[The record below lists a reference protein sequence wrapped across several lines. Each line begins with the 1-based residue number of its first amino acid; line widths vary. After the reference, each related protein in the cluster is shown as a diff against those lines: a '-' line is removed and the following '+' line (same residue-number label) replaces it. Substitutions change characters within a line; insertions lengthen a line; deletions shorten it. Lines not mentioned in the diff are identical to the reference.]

1 MQSNRRDFLK
11 LTGGVS
17 LLAATSGTV
26 LAGCGDSSSPGA
38 ASKAAAKAT
47 PPEYLAYAGVQP
59 DLPATAEGVMPG
71 FFKYPRKLVDA
82 YQDKPAEGAG
92 EIKILT
98 NMFNPA
104 PPGVGS
110 NTYWKSLND
119 RVGANLDIT
128 MTPAA
133 DYVSKLS
140 TVVAGGDLPD
150 ILLIASKF
158 PNRGEMLTK
167 LCADLTPHLS
177 GAAAKDYKFLANL
190 PTDSWL
196 PTVYKGGIH
205 AIPISRSVIGTI
217 MFSRL
222 DLIKA
227 RSLNPE
233 PGSYADFV
241 EVAKGLTDAK
251 ANKWAFGSAKG
262 VITFVGNMLGV
273 PNVWKQDGGKFV
285 SELETP
291 ERKEAVARTAELVKA
306 GVFHP
311 DALGGKLQLRDLFGN
326 GTIALNSDGYAAWDL
341 MADTYGVD
349 VGGMPVPGYD
359 GAQGGKPVQ
368 REGAAIFAL
377 TAFKKAD
384 DDRVK
389 QLLRLCDW
397 LATPLGT
404 SEYMF
409 RKFGVEGIHYTWK
422 ADKPEKTSAGK
433 TQVSLPLEYVSDAP
447 HVLGPSNEQRVR
459 TQRAYQEKIVPNLL
473 ANPGAGLYS
482 ATSISKADALDKL
495 INAAELDIVSGRK
508 PISSWD
514 DAVADWKQRGGDKIR
529 DEYSNQ

>member
-1 MQSNRRDFLK
+1 MQSNRRQFLT
-11 LTGGVS
+11 LSGVS

-26 LAGCGDSSSPGA
+26 LAGCGGSGNP
-38 ASKAAAKAT
+38 ASTAKAAAKAT
-47 PPEYLAYAGVQP
+47 PPDYVPYGLVEP
-59 DLPATAEGVMPG
+59 DLPGTAKGVMPG

-82 YQDKPAEGAG
+82 YKDKPGAG
-92 EIKILT
+92 AGDVKILT

-110 NTYWKSLND
+110 NAYWKALND

-150 ILLIASKF
+150 IMMIASKF
-158 PNRGEMLTK
+158 PNRGEMLSR

-177 GAAAKDYKFLANL
+177 GAAIKDYQFLANL
-190 PTDSWL
+190 PTESWFQAM
-196 PTVYKGGIH
+196 YKGGIH
-205 AIPISRSVIGTI
+205 AIPIARSVIGTI
-217 MFSRL
+217 LFSRA

-233 PGSYADFV
+233 PAGYAEFV
-241 EVAKGLTDAK
+241 ELAKALTDAK
-251 ANKWAFGSAKG
+251 GNHWAFGASKG
-262 VITFVGNMLGV
+262 VTTFIGNMLGV
-273 PNVWKQDGGKFV
+273 PNVWKLDGGRFV
-285 SELETP
+285 SELEVP
-291 ERKEAVARTAELVKA
+291 ERKEAVARTAELYKA

-311 DALGGKLQLRDLFGN
+311 DSLGGKLNLRDLFGN
-326 GTIALNSDGYAAWDL
+326 GTIALNADGYAAWDL

-349 VGGMPVPGYD
+349 VGAMPVPGFD
-359 GAQGGKPVQ
+359 GGKPVQ

-389 QLLRLCDW
+389 QLLRICDW
-397 LATPLGT
+397 LAAPLGT

-409 RKFGVEGIHYTWK
+409 RRFGVEGVHYTWK
-422 ADKPEKTSAGK
+422 DDKPERTSVGK
-433 TQVSLPLEYVSDAP
+433 TQVSLPLEYVADAP

-459 TQRAYQEKIVPNLL
+459 VQRAYQEKIVPNLL
-473 ANPGAGLYS
+473 ANPGAALYS
-482 ATSISKADALDKL
+482 ATSISKSDGLDKL
-495 INAAELDIVSGRK
+495 INAAELDIISGRK
-508 PISSWD
+508 PLSSWD
-514 DAVADWKQRGGDKIR
+514 DAVATWKKRGGDKIR
-529 DEYSNQ
+529 EEYANQ